1 MYQRTLDRINE
12 RVNLLSSM
20 HQIKCE
26 QIKLELAYTEIE
38 NDFSQ
43 NSHEVTY
50 DYFDTL
56 QDIELRISILEEQY
70 NDSQSNLF
78 NLAKR

>member
-12 RVNLLSSM
+12 RVNLLSNM

-26 QIKLELAYTEIE
+26 QIKLEMVYSAIE

-43 NSHEVTY
+43 NNHEVAY
-50 DYFDTL
+50 EHHDTL